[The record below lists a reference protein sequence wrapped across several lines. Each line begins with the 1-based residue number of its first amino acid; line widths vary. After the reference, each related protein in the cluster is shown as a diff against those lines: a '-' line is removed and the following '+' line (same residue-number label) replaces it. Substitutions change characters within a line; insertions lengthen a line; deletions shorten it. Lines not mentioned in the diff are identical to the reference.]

1 MDFNSSFHNKIL
13 LLLITYVFTVPCV
26 LGVYT
31 PVLGDE
37 TTAGFKLNCTNDF
50 NELISCQL
58 EHPNCTGHSLTLQN
72 NWLEVENCSLEQCG
86 SGWCCCSV
94 QMKLLYGDDHVVTVW
109 ERGRPMGSK
118 TFVVEQSV
126 KPKTPTII
134 SVNET
139 NGNFDIMWESN
150 MRGIVKDSLRSELTY
165 YKEGDTVKNHI
176 PVKHIT
182 VNGLYYY
189 KLPGRQLEPG
199 TTYVLS
205 VRSISNWSGKMSNSS
220 PVWQFNTSSSSSSS
234 DSLLIIVAS
243 CLSVAAVIFSAY
255 FCYVKFKANWWY
267 SGVHSTS
274 GLLLLH
280 SSKQEVLK
288 PVPPLISS
296 VCVYP
301 LDSEDY
307 HPWSKVSVS
316 ENSSGIFQH
325 SGISTGSSHP
335 SDSSTDNVHV
345 IECVQR
351 ALVKAFPLINLMSP
365 LDPDLRIEN
374 KVPSLPSGSCQIL
387 NKTYSSSLP
396 NTSCTR
402 PMVVDPSEVKWRTE
416 MLCDPAYRL
425 TDSDVTACCLQQGS
439 TFTLP
444 APQDFISSSLFSSSA
459 MTDMSYQPCSV
470 DSGRVTNDSSSSSFS
485 SPTNSA
491 ITSNLESKTSVNQ
504 KQSDR
509 ETTGCA
515 KNPTVGSHSFSALD
529 VNNKT
534 SHSLT
539 KDTSPHVSHNV
550 FSFIGFNNHQQTEQI
565 PFLQVIATGQPGPLI
580 TVDDYHRV

>member
-1 MDFNSSFHNKIL
+1 MQPSLRRCKVCLCLKSCQNQSCTFDVIL
-13 LLLITYVFTVPCV
+13 LT
-26 LGVYT
+26 
-31 PVLGDE
+31 D
-37 TTAGFKLNCTNDF
+37 KQLNMN
-50 NELISCQL
+50 QGKY
-58 EHPNCTGHSLTLQN
+58 HM
-72 NWLEVENCSLEQCG
+72 VENCSLEQCG

-118 TFVVEQSV
+118 TFVVEQSGMLSL

-165 YKEGDTVKNHI
+165 YKEGDTNHI

-255 FCYVKFKANWWY
+255 FCYVNVTF
-267 SGVHSTS
+267 
-274 GLLLLH
+274 L
-280 SSKQEVLK
+280 SSR
-288 PVPPLISS
+288 
-296 VCVYP
+296 
-301 LDSEDY
+301 
-307 HPWSKVSVS
+307 SKVSVS